1 MTTYSHSKL
10 STFEQCRYKYK
21 LHYIDKVKVEVSTT
35 VEAFMGD
42 IVHQTLEKLYKDLKF
57 QKINSLKKLLA
68 LFNEKWNKQ
77 WTNDVLIV
85 KKEYGQDNYKKMGEK
100 YITDYY
106 NHYAPFDQITILG
119 IETQDR
125 IELPDGN
132 HYHIRIDKFGCK
144 KDVYYVCDYKTNVNI
159 KDQEEADNDRQL
171 AMYSIWV
178 KQRFKDAKKVVLLW
192 HMLAFDKE
200 VTSERTQEQLEKLQ
214 KETITRIKEIETCK
228 EYPTT
233 VTTLCNYCEYKSIC
247 PAWKHDIELEKKTA
261 KEFKQDEGV
270 KLVDSFAELS
280 IKQKETEDKLEE
292 IRNNLILFAQQQGI
306 TIVYGSNKKA
316 SVKEFVK
323 VVYPED
329 KEKLIKLLKEKG
341 MYEELSM
348 LNYMKLNSQITK
360 DNIDKEVIKLIKKEK
375 DYRVSLSKRKEE
387 E

>member
-178 KQRFKDAKKVVLLW
+178 KQR
-192 HMLAFDKE
+192 
-200 VTSERTQEQLEKLQ
+200 
-214 KETITRIKEIETCK
+214 
-228 EYPTT
+228 
-233 VTTLCNYCEYKSIC
+233 
-247 PAWKHDIELEKKTA
+247 
-261 KEFKQDEGV
+261 
-270 KLVDSFAELS
+270 
-280 IKQKETEDKLEE
+280 
-292 IRNNLILFAQQQGI
+292 
-306 TIVYGSNKKA
+306 
-316 SVKEFVK
+316 
-323 VVYPED
+323 
-329 KEKLIKLLKEKG
+329 
-341 MYEELSM
+341 
-348 LNYMKLNSQITK
+348 
-360 DNIDKEVIKLIKKEK
+360 
-375 DYRVSLSKRKEE
+375 
-387 E
+387 